1 MSEFLEW
8 TLVNLRLN
16 SRKGATWMFF
26 PSQANCSKTSIDL
39 IRIND
44 THTHTHFGR
53 NLNNFGDIQKPWTK
67 LKSVNSMRVKKRL
80 VPNGNGIHSVF
91 VQHVVS
97 FDKIR
102 NALISLNSEF
112 IWFNAAFQIHK
123 NYIMHLFTLWISHSI
138 RNAHVFNRFE
148 SFSAHTRTLRWRKRE
163 KSQ

>member
-26 PSQANCSKTSIDL
+26 PLSSKLFENIHRFDSHKWYAN
-39 IRIND
+39 
-44 THTHTHFGR
+44 THFGR

-112 IWFNAAFQIHK
+112 IWFNAAFQIQK

-148 SFSAHTRTLRWRKRE
+148 SFSAHTHTLQWRKRE